1 MESVDPGSIL
11 DVDWD
16 LRLDLMEF
24 TGRLIG
30 FPLVNGV
37 NLGLFLCLVYLF
49 CLDSLGPK
57 GEWWH

>member
-1 MESVDPGSIL
+1 MDL
-11 DVDWD
+11 D
-16 LRLDLMEF
+16 LHLDLMEF

-37 NLGLFLCLVYLF
+37 YLGLFLCLVYLF

-57 GEWWH
+57 GECWH